1 MCLADKSFILGSHT
15 KASACFT
22 RYGCIHGPG
31 SRVAVIFLIELVLF
45 FFVLRM
51 QIDIFCL
58 RPLLAYVS
66 GLASRRLE
74 FKWFYDESFSHLS
87 SSLVANYFIGWL
99 WVAASAASHTQ
110 TSWASALFDPLFL
123 PTWHVAQAA
132 RHQYP
137 IKFRKQTV
145 LKFKTFQPT
154 LPHTSLLCC
163 SSHLPC
169 EQAIKASQTP
179 SPRVCV
185 CVFVRAP

>member
-87 SSLVANYFIGWL
+87 SSLVG
-99 WVAASAASHTQ
+99 SESR
-110 TSWASALFDPLFL
+110 FL
-123 PTWHVAQAA
+123 PPYILKRVELRHCSILCSYQLGMSLKQRDISIRLNSESRQFWNSKLSNQPFRIRGYCVVARICHAN
-132 RHQYP
+132 
-137 IKFRKQTV
+137 K
-145 LKFKTFQPT
+145 L
-154 LPHTSLLCC
+154 
-163 SSHLPC
+163 
-169 EQAIKASQTP
+169 
-179 SPRVCV
+179 
-185 CVFVRAP
+185 